1 MIKYSTYP
9 LPLVSVCIPT
19 YNASATILDTLSC
32 VINQTYT
39 NLEIIICDNCSND
52 DTVSLIE
59 NVSDHRIKLSVNP
72 ENFGMVGNFNI
83 VLSKTS
89 GKYVKLLCAD
99 DIISPDCIEKQVK
112 VFLEN
117 PDQHIVMVAAEKHV
131 INQKGDFLFR
141 KKFPGKTGIYPG
153 MQALRKSF
161 RYGTNIFGEPGA
173 ILFLNKAIQKAGDIQ
188 ISPHL
193 TYVVDLQLYAQ
204 VLKQGNLFVLK
215 EFLFSFRLTSTSYSA
230 HSKWKPAIVFNQ
242 LRKKY
247 SKENFIKFSL
257 FDKLSA

>member
-32 VINQTYT
+32 VIINQTYT

-89 GKYVKLLCAD
+89 G
-99 DIISPDCIEKQVK
+99 
-112 VFLEN
+112 
-117 PDQHIVMVAAEKHV
+117 
-131 INQKGDFLFR
+131 
-141 KKFPGKTGIYPG
+141 
-153 MQALRKSF
+153 
-161 RYGTNIFGEPGA
+161 
-173 ILFLNKAIQKAGDIQ
+173 
-188 ISPHL
+188 
-193 TYVVDLQLYAQ
+193 
-204 VLKQGNLFVLK
+204 
-215 EFLFSFRLTSTSYSA
+215 ST
-230 HSKWKPAIVFNQ
+230 
-242 LRKKY
+242 
-247 SKENFIKFSL
+247 
-257 FDKLSA
+257 